1 MSYEINK
8 ANGYVKVFRSIWDN
22 PVVSKD
28 ADHIAIWLYLLTH
41 ATYCGTTV
49 MFAGQRI
56 YLNPGELTTGR
67 KVLSHRLSVSESKVQ
82 RVLNA
87 FKRAQIIDQRT
98 DHQCRLITIINW
110 DEYQD
115 SPLKVNNEKT
125 VSGLKV
131 PKNRTTSEQ
140 RNEQRANGYDVD
152 MATDTDDDITQSEQ
166 RFVTKV
172 NNERTTSEQ
181 RVNTNQKRK
190 KERKKEERGPSPVSL
205 SEISSYVREHKLNVK
220 PDVFYAYYEE
230 NGWQKKNGQPVSDW
244 RKTLL
249 TWHAREK
256 KQIKYEPEYSP
267 PVETPLPEVKDP
279 VPMPSEIR
287 QKMGD
292 WIRKM
297 DV

>member
-8 ANGYVKVFRSIWDN
+8 TNGYVKVFRSIWDN

-140 RNEQRANGYDVD
+140 R
-152 MATDTDDDITQSEQ
+152 
-166 RFVTKV
+166 
-172 NNERTTSEQ
+172 
-181 RVNTNQKRK
+181 VNTNQKRK

-256 KQIKYEPEYSP
+256 KQIKCEPEYSP